1 MKKLM
6 ISAAIVCAAAF
17 AQAASFTWGTTA
29 GAMAPAIDL
38 ANMKAGTYGNGTTT
52 LKDMTAITWAYEMT
66 LTKGKATDTLSGNL
80 AYKGAAGLINVKSLS
95 STLMEKPAEGQPD
108 VDVGYSIV
116 ISGTYNDGKYD
127 YTITSDAITGT
138 KTLSSLANLDIQSGI
153 PSSWTVTGGG
163 PGPGPDPTP
172 TPEPTSGL
180 LLLLGVAGLSLRRRR
195 A

>member
-6 ISAAIVCAAAF
+6 IAAAIVCAAAF
-17 AQAASFTWGTTA
+17 AQAASFTWTSA
-29 GAMAPAIDL
+29 SGALAPDIDL

-66 LTKGKATDTLSGNL
+66 LTKGKSTDTLSGNL
-80 AYKGAAGLINVKSLS
+80 AYKGAAGLINVKGLS
-95 STLMEKPAEGQPD
+95 STLMEKPGEGEPD

-138 KTLSSLANLDIQSGI
+138 KSLSSLASLDIQSGI

-163 PGPGPDPTP
+163 PEPTPTP

-180 LLLLGVAGLSLRRRR
+180 LLLLGVAGLTLRRKQK
-195 A
+195 